1 MSVPQK
7 RWLAQEMQKWQ
18 EEGWFP
24 PEIAEKIQSRY
35 QLSEIK
41 DDGTNR
47 FLMSVYAMGALIVGM
62 GVITFVAANWEAIPA
77 AFKLVLLFAAM
88 FTAHGLGYYFWKI
101 KGNAPRLGH
110 ALILLGTL
118 IFAANIGL
126 IAQIFHIRGNWYNG
140 FGASAVGALAA
151 VYAFRSI
158 PNGVFAL
165 ICAFVYGVGLYEDHE
180 SLAHWM
186 LLGIPMLFL
195 PLVVWDKSVAF
206 FTLLAIAWIAY
217 VVLAISHMNLSF
229 TDGMSVFL
237 IALQVVLIVG
247 LVLGAWQKIAGYR
260 YAGVVLAVIPLLMFF
275 YLFGFQELA
284 KELTE
289 SKKTLTYGL
298 SALALLLPLTAWPF
312 YRKEAGTEHQKA
324 VQLSLMGLIGL
335 AMAVALL
342 YLRAMTPENY
352 MLFLIINNAA
362 SLALGGGMLYIGY
375 IGLRRGSFWI
385 GLLYLFIIIGSR
397 FFEYTED
404 LTLKAVVF
412 ILLGISLIIVTFRF
426 EKHLKAKQTKE
437 ATT

>member
-24 PEIAEKIQSRY
+24 PDIAEKLQARY
-35 QLSEIK
+35 QLTEIR

-77 AFKLVLLFAAM
+77 AFKLAMLFAAM
-88 FTAHGLGYYFWKI
+88 FTAHGLGFYFWKI
-101 KGNAPRLGH
+101 NGKAPRLGH
-110 ALILLGTL
+110 ALLLLGTL

-151 VYAFRSI
+151 AYAFRSI

-165 ICAFVYGVGLYEDHE
+165 ICAFVYGLGLYEDHE
-180 SLAHWM
+180 SIAHWM
-186 LLGIPMLFL
+186 LLGIPLVFV

-206 FTLLAIAWIAY
+206 FTLVGITWVSY
-217 VVLAISHMNLSF
+217 VVLAISHMNPSF
-229 TDGMSVFL
+229 TDGMSLFL
-237 IALQVVLIVG
+237 IALQVVLIAG
-247 LVLGAWQKIAGYR
+247 LVLGAWQKIDGYR
-260 YAGVVLAVIPLLMFF
+260 LAGVVFALITLLMFF
-275 YLFGFQELA
+275 YLFGFRELA
-284 KELTE
+284 KDMYD
-289 SKKTLTYGL
+289 SKKALTYGL

-335 AMAVALL
+335 GMAVALL
-342 YLRAMTPENY
+342 YLRAMSAENY
-352 MLFLIINNAA
+352 VLFMSINNIA
-362 SLALGGGMLYIGY
+362 SFVLGGVMLYIGY
-375 IGLRRGSFWI
+375 TGLRRGSFWF
-385 GLLYLFIIIGSR
+385 GLVYLFMIIGSR

-412 ILLGISLIIVTFRF
+412 ILLGISLIIATFRF

-437 ATT
+437 VTT